1 MFPGERRKEI
11 VKLIEEQGSVTV
23 EELAKRFCVSVDS
36 IRKDLKVLSDAGKC
50 RREYGGA
57 LRNEVVAE
65 QTSPAEPQQGTE
77 EYDDIGRHAV
87 ATRAYVEINDGD
99 SVFLDASR
107 TNLFLAD
114 LIAKGDKRCIVT
126 TNMIGVLER
135 LSSNPR
141 ITALGTGGYLNMEL
155 NGFTGSATVSLLEP
169 LLFAKA
175 FIGCCGIDLKSS
187 AVMSFGMDD
196 GIVRQRAVQN
206 ASYKFLLANS
216 MKFGIR
222 GGYRFASI
230 TDFSAVI
237 TNTTDPAII
246 SQISRMR
253 TPVLS

>member
-1 MFPGERRKEI
+1 MLRGNEVIDDGRSKADDGNEEKGSAIDVLCNVAPEDAHPREVGIGERHTGEPK
-11 VKLIEEQGSVTV
+11 G
-23 EELAKRFCVSVDS
+23 
-36 IRKDLKVLSDAGKC
+36 
-50 RREYGGA
+50 REDG
-57 LRNEVVAE
+57 
-65 QTSPAEPQQGTE
+65 
-77 EYDDIGRHAV
+77 HAV